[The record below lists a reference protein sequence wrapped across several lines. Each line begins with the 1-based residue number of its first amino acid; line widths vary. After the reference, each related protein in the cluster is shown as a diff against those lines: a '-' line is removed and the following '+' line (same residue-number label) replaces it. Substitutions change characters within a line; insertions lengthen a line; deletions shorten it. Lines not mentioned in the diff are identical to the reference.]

1 MHNNK
6 PNKTCINCGS
16 NKIMFYQKYYQCD
29 DCQRKY
35 KFFSKNIAET
45 KIEIKSLSCGH
56 MEICD
61 SYIDVY
67 DVKIPWEDVKSITVN
82 KVYID
87 GSVSMLFVHLGLHN
101 LAKYRADLKTWV
113 NSSPIQNNR
122 VNIRSFCTLGFT
134 ASTKDEVLQ
143 FFQDLIKD
151 FSDKKAVQKIDID
164 NIEKILQNFQK
175 DSRKEYIFIGILF
188 LIFISIYIKSL

>member
-82 KVYID
+82 KVYIEST
-87 GSVSMLFVHLGLHN
+87 SVLYIYLN
-101 LAKYRADLKTWV
+101 LRNGEKYRDDLKTFAKFLSYTPNKLAV
-113 NSSPIQNNR
+113 H
-122 VNIRSFCTLGFT
+122 SFTTLTFT
-134 ASTKDEVLQ
+134 SGSKSKVLQ
-143 FFQDLIKD
+143 FFQNLIKD
-151 FSDKKAVQKIDID
+151 FSDKKAIQKINID
-164 NIEKILQNFQK
+164 NIEKLLQNFQK
-175 DSRKEYIFIGILF
+175 DSREMYIFIGILF